1 MDFTKFVYYK
11 KLFSSYADVVDLVTF
26 RKMLGGISEK
36 AALRLVQENHVKHFY
51 IRQQYLMPKLY
62 VIEYVMSQHYEEYR
76 KCLKVSV

>member
-36 AALRLVQENHVKHFY
+36 AALRLVHENHVKHFY
-51 IRQQYLMPKLY
+51 IGQQYLIPKLY